1 MSRTDK
7 TKPLWVRSAEH
18 DPRPIHDHRSGDCD
32 LPPEQTKELPDT
44 RCHWEVPYL
53 LLFGGTCCAGCSKRV
68 CVKERQ
74 GMLKERNRR
83 QRYEGRREA
92 RRFTAGDDRY

>member
-18 DPRPIHDHRSGDCD
+18 DPRPLHDHRHGDCD
-32 LPPEQTKELPDT
+32 LPPKPTKESPDT
-44 RCHWEVPYL
+44 SCRWEYPVMW
-53 LLFGGTCCAGCSKRV
+53 LFYGTCCAGCSKRT

-74 GMLKERNRR
+74 GMTKAENRR

-92 RRFTAGDDRY
+92 RRFTGDDRY